1 MQPLWYRGEGFA
13 VCCFAVLQQVRQW
26 QRQTG
31 SLTLP
36 RRGDSHFNEVKWA
49 FLCVGKL
56 LICEDRPKKGS
67 NGRPKKGVMGVER
80 SYTPPAFLGTEKTAF
95 AVCCVLEIFLFR
107 NSRGRF
113 LPCRPPLKKAPGNRE
128 LGDRMLS
135 LSLVV
140 PPVNGFFCTLYG
152 CFPTARG

>member
-36 RRGDSHFNEVKWA
+36 RRGDSHFNEAKWA

-67 NGRPKKGVMGVER
+67 NGRPKKGVMGVGR
-80 SYTPPAFLGTEKTAF
+80 LKN
-95 AVCCVLEIFLFR
+95 AVFSV
-107 NSRGRF
+107 
-113 LPCRPPLKKAPGNRE
+113 PKKAPENRE